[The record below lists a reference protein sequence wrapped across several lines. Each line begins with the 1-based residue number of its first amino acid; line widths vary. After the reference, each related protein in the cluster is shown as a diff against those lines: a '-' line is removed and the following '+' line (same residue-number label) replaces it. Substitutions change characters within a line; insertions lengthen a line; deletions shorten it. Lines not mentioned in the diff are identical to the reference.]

1 MQQINEKSHYAT
13 VISSLNKEYKKTKI
27 GKTISPNDI
36 YLLDIIYDFLY
47 GTNLQI
53 SDIEIKKLLKRY
65 NIILHSSRI
74 ICNNNY
80 QETYQMSKKDKF
92 IQAEKTDCNN
102 YPSNTN
108 YIYYWQEDGPSITI
122 SEITDR
128 LDDFGFIFSKEKDTK
143 QAFSIGKDISYMLV
157 GRISF
162 AIVDSKSTDDYI
174 IYDYLNNNVTEGFT
188 KIYIES
194 HKLITY
200 VSNNIYANG
209 IMNFKIKK

>member
-1 MQQINEKSHYAT
+1 
-13 VISSLNKEYKKTKI
+13 
-27 GKTISPNDI
+27 
-36 YLLDIIYDFLY
+36 
-47 GTNLQI
+47 
-53 SDIEIKKLLKRY
+53 
-65 NIILHSSRI
+65 
-74 ICNNNY
+74 
-80 QETYQMSKKDKF
+80 MSKKINF

-122 SEITDR
+122 SEITDL

-143 QAFSIGKDISYMLV
+143 QAFSIGKDISYILV